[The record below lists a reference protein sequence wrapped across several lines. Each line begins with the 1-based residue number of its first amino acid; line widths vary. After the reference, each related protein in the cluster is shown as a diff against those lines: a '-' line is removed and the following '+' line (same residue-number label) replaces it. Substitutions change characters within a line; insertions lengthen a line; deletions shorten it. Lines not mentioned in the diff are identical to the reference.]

1 MNKSNFEKA
10 LDFFLDELKALKD
23 LPSSEE
29 KYTKEAECIMNI
41 GRVYQRVGNH
51 QKAIELYN
59 KSAQKLESSTS
70 KQALEL
76 KAAILNNIGN
86 TQLDQGNL
94 ETALTT
100 MHKLLTFIKEKLPS
114 TPNTEESHR
123 PIETNL
129 PYIIP
134 AHPTNSLS
142 VFNIGRLYNAQ
153 SNENNSRY
161 NVAILEEN

>member
-10 LDFFLDELKALKD
+10 LDFFLEELNTLKD
-23 LPSSEE
+23 VPSSEE
-29 KYTKEAECIMNI
+29 KDMKEAECIMNI

-51 QKAIELYN
+51 QKAIDFYN
-59 KSAQKLESSTS
+59 KSSQKLESSNT
-70 KQALEL
+70 KPALEL

-86 TQLDQGNL
+86 AHLYQGNL
-94 ETALTT
+94 ETALMI

-114 TPNTEESHR
+114 TSKSEENFRS
-123 PIETNL
+123 IETSL

-142 VFNIGRLYNAQ
+142 VFNIGRIYNAQ
-153 SNENNSRY
+153 NKENNSQY